1 MVGQCSAEYFN
12 QHGAKLVT
20 VLTHQVIGKLHSMN
34 QMSAVLACQVLKLL
48 VHRKVHNANC
58 KYGMYVPIYIARLC
72 RKLLQSFRSILLSG
86 YAKTDHSGSQ
96 FPRREQASDP
106 GVPEDSSVIGADGQP
121 FQWCLAGDP
130 VVSGNPVAQ
139 VPGVLRG
146 RHSHPSGE
154 IHLEPDIGGASCA
167 CSRRATCKMFRCLAK
182 VGLHPLGQKVS
193 HQFRKI

>member
-1 MVGQCSAEYFN
+1 M
-12 QHGAKLVT
+12 H
-20 VLTHQVIGKLHSMN
+20 I
-34 QMSAVLACQVLKLL
+34 
-48 VHRKVHNANC
+48 RK
-58 KYGMYVPIYIARLC
+58 
-72 RKLLQSFRSILLSG
+72 KLLQSFILILLPG
-86 YAKTDHSGSQ
+86 DGKTDHSGSQ